1 MLRQQARLI
10 RLGIITFDL
19 AIVIACFAAAYALRQ
34 HVFPKYWSG
43 FGPLKPLPQYLW
55 LLLIF
60 LPAWYIVFNK
70 AGLYASMRVKP
81 YSRVIWEVVK
91 TFLFCF
97 LIAGALN
104 FFVPRVYYNRPMIF
118 TFIGLNFFLFLI
130 EKIIIRFLQRRVR
143 MRGYNIRNIL
153 VVGTN
158 REARRIARMV
168 GVQSRWG
175 LKVVGYVR
183 AFDDVDAKGFQPGEI
198 VGNIDEIEQIIDREV
213 IDEVFFVVPFERL
226 KELKRVIRLCD
237 EVGVTVHLYAKFF
250 DELFSNMRVENFL
263 GVPLVTSTRT
273 PHSAGALAI
282 KRLIDIVVSFLALI
296 LFSWLF
302 VLVSLTIKLTS
313 RGTVLFRQIRSGRNG
328 RTFTL
333 YKFRTMV
340 EGAEALQQSVE
351 HLNETTGPVFKVKKD
366 PRVNRVGRLLRKFSL
381 DELPQLWNVFIGDMS
396 LVGPRPPI
404 PDEVEKYERWQ
415 RRRLSMKPGITCL
428 WQVRGRSNVSFDDW
442 MKLDLEYI
450 DNWSLT
456 LDFKILLR
464 TIPAVLFARGA
475 F

>member
-19 AIVIACFAAAYALRQ
+19 VLVIACFCVAYVLRQ

-43 FGPLKPLPQYLW
+43 FGPLKPLPEYLW

-91 TFLFCF
+91 AFLFCF

-104 FFVPRVYYNRPMIF
+104 FPVPRVYYNRPIIF
-118 TFIGLNFFLFLI
+118 TFVALCFFVFLA
-130 EKIIIRFLQRRVR
+130 EKLIIRYLQRHMR

-153 VVGTN
+153 VIGTN

-168 GVQSRWG
+168 EVQSRWG
-175 LKVVGYVR
+175 LKVIGYIR
-183 AFDDVDAKGFQPGEI
+183 AFDDVDARGFQPGEI
-198 VGNIDEIEQIIDREV
+198 VGSIDDIEQIIDREV

-226 KELKRVIRLCD
+226 KDLKRVIRLCD

-250 DELFSNMRVENFL
+250 GELFSNMRVEDFL

-273 PHSAGALAI
+273 PQAAGALAI
-282 KRLIDIVVSFLALI
+282 KRLIDIVVSFLALV
-296 LFSWLF
+296 FFFWLF
-302 VLVSLTIKLTS
+302 VIISLTIKLTS
-313 RGTVLFRQIRSGRNG
+313 RGTVLFRQVRSGRNG
-328 RTFTL
+328 RKFTL

-340 EGAEALQQSVE
+340 ENAEALQKSVE
-351 HLNETTGPVFKVKKD
+351 HLNETSGPVFKIKKD
-366 PRVNRVGRLLRKFSL
+366 PRLTRAGRMLRKFSF

-404 PDEVEKYERWQ
+404 PGEVEKYKRWQ

-450 DNWSLT
+450 DNWSLG
-456 LDFKILLR
+456 LDFIILLR